1 MDTFFS
7 DKQQQSFWLSKIIF
21 LSPCLHFNFFLVL
34 LTADS
39 KHELSQKRWR
49 FSKWGSPFL
58 GIPCS
63 TSPWTGPWRIQFEKI
78 TKNLCSLSMD
88 PPYILSRVCGE
99 CKSLNHSTGFEKP
112 WTQRGVPG
120 SAPFTLVHA
129 RSHCSPS
136 RRKTTRGQTRL
147 EFLVTSSFFC
157 LVRTRL
163 WLGKIIMSDKCRF

>member
-63 TSPWTGPWRIQFEKI
+63 TSRWTGPWRIQFEKI

-120 SAPFTLVHA
+120 ERYRFRPIHARPRALALLALAEENNSWTDKTRISSDIIIFLPRQDTTLVRENYH
-129 RSHCSPS
+129 
-136 RRKTTRGQTRL
+136 
-147 EFLVTSSFFC
+147 
-157 LVRTRL
+157 VR
-163 WLGKIIMSDKCRF
+163 